1 MKLERTVSRRQRR
14 VLCAFTAL
22 AVLVFPATLD
32 AQAPL
37 GTRWMSFAVFLSLF
51 AVLVVSTRRLAFR
64 SAKTLDEREV
74 QLGLRAYQH
83 GYGFAIGII
92 VGSVVSEFTSFPSP
106 PFTFEPTIAVTP
118 ADLVYWLTIILVAP
132 TLVIAWLEP
141 DPPAEEVRTIAN
153 A

>member
-14 VLCAFTAL
+14 VLCAFAGL
-22 AVLVFPATLD
+22 AALVFPATLD

-37 GTRWMSFAVFLSLF
+37 GTRWISFAVFLSLF

-74 QLGLRAYQH
+74 QLSLRAYQH
-83 GYGFAIGII
+83 GYAFAIGII
-92 VGSVVSEFTSFPSP
+92 VGSVVSEFTSFPFP
-106 PFTFEPTIAVTP
+106 PFALEPTITVTP

-132 TLVIAWLEP
+132 TFVIAWTEP
-141 DPPAEEVRTIAN
+141 DPPAEEVRTIPN